1 MSLLERIINCVS
13 VVIQDVMSGFMLIS
27 LNAFAGIGL
36 IAMCLLMGFTS
47 LQVDLVDKSE
57 IQLLDWLQS
66 HQIGIDRFY
75 SDTDAA
81 DRATAIDPQGLDTE
95 QGKVVSWI
103 SKKYRVA
110 PEPIGALVKE
120 AYEQS
125 PKYQIDPLL
134 ILSVMAIESNF
145 HPYAQSEYG
154 AQGLMQVVTRIHH
167 AKYKEYGG
175 NWAAFD
181 PKTNLKVGI
190 LVLRDCIKLKG
201 SLEGGLRFYV
211 GGSDDN
217 DGGYVQ
223 KVLTEYKRL
232 QLASK
237 GIKTPMQ
244 GEVLFRDES
253 LEELGEGR

>member
-1 MSLLERIINCVS
+1 MNLIERFRIGVS
-13 VVIQDVMSGFMLIS
+13 VFIQDLMSGFMLIS
-27 LNAFAGIGL
+27 LNAFAMIGL
-36 IAMCLLMGFTS
+36 IAMCVLMS
-47 LQVDLVDKSE
+47 IALRLDLVDMAE
-57 IQLLDWLQS
+57 LQILDWLQA
-66 HQIGIDRFY
+66 HQINTDGFF

-81 DRATAIDPQGLDTE
+81 DRATAIDPQDLDVE
-95 QGKVVSWI
+95 QGNVVSWI
-103 SKKYRVA
+103 SKKYKVA

-167 AKYKEYGG
+167 SKYKEYGG

-211 GGSDDN
+211 GGSEYD

-223 KVLTEYKRL
+223 KVLTEYKRM

-244 GEVLFRDES
+244 GEVLFPDES
-253 LEELGEGR
+253 LEGLREGG

>member
-1 MSLLERIINCVS
+1 
-13 VVIQDVMSGFMLIS
+13 MLIS
-27 LNAFAGIGL
+27 LNAFAMIGL
-36 IAMCLLMGFTS
+36 IAMCVLMSIAFR
-47 LQVDLVDKSE
+47 LDLVDMAE
-57 IQLLDWLQS
+57 LQLLDWLQA
-66 HQIGIDRFY
+66 HQINTDGFF

-81 DRATAIDPQGLDTE
+81 DRATAIDPQDLDVE
-95 QGKVVSWI
+95 QGNVVSWI
-103 SKKYRVA
+103 SKKYKVA

-154 AQGLMQVVTRIHH
+154 AQGLMQVVTKIHQS
-167 AKYKEYGG
+167 KYKEYGG

-201 SLEGGLRFYV
+201 SLEEGLRFYV
-211 GGSDDN
+211 GGTADN

-237 GIKTPMQ
+237 GIKTPV
-244 GEVLFRDES
+244 ESDVLSRDGATE
-253 LEELGEGR
+253 